1 MTNEFP
7 QPIDITI
14 DAAITK
20 DDTSGGACVRMPGS
34 SEQFGTGKSIKVT
47 GTIDGHDL
55 QATLLPTGGGTHMLP
70 VKAALRK
77 AIDKD
82 VGDNVTIHLSQR
94 LK

>member
-1 MTNEFP
+1 MSNELP
-7 QPIDITI
+7 QPVDITI

-20 DDTSGGACVRMPGS
+20 DDTSGWACVRMPGS
-34 SEQFGTGKSIKVT
+34 SDHLGTGKSVKVT

-55 QATLLPTGGGTHMLP
+55 QATLLPTGGRTHMLP

-82 VGDNVTIHLSQR
+82 VGDNVTIHLTER
-94 LK
+94 LT